1 MTFTNMIT
9 LSDILMSA
17 SPDKW
22 FSIRGVVET
31 ESDYNADVIYE
42 EPLAKPTWQ
51 TALDGRDNEQWKVV
65 RSERDIKLQSCDWT
79 MLSDVPLDPSVKTE
93 WETYRQAL
101 RDITDQSDPFNIVW
115 PTPPA

>member
-1 MTFTNMIT
+1 MIFTNMAT

-42 EPLAKPTWQ
+42 EPSSKPAWQ

-65 RSERDIKLQSCDWT
+65 RSERGTKLQSCDWT
-79 MLSDVPLDPSVKTE
+79 MLSDVPLAPSVKTE